1 MTKFN
6 LEKCKSGNKGI
17 TLIALIITI
26 IVLLILAGITI
37 ASLTGSDS
45 APAKANEAKQRN
57 DIGSAKDQLAVVVQN
72 AHLEAYDD
80 IYVAGNETVKS
91 TAANTTVG
99 QRVINAALEKYG
111 ASKNMKFGD
120 ASIVVAQSAEG
131 QDATVTITTRDFTET
146 GKISIDGGVLTW
158 DATPAGGGD
167 DANLSENSVQKLAQA
182 GKIKRWDKISNYD
195 PGTTSIASVDL
206 PEGAKIEGT
215 KLASVS
221 DDLPSGAS
229 LSGTVTANQITDW
242 MVLDVNPTTGEVLIM
257 PDASSQSNTYA
268 QLTLS
273 GKDGYNNA
281 IEALNTVAGVYANPT
296 YANSARS
303 LTVEDVNKV
312 ENHTPD
318 GDVEEKSWTHN
329 YGMDENLNITGSDD
343 ATATSQTYNSTATT
357 GYYSYSAPSFG
368 VLGDFWLASR
378 YVDLR
383 SSGGAC
389 GFDVRNLDNGIVLSS
404 SLFVVKSNGSAYA
417 DYSTYSVLP
426 VVSLKSTVQ
435 LTQGSAFY
443 TETETATES
452 VAEDPGNYVTHY
464 TWSIQ

>member
-1 MTKFN
+1 M
-6 LEKCKSGNKGI
+6 
-17 TLIALIITI
+17 
-26 IVLLILAGITI
+26 
-37 ASLTGSDS
+37 
-45 APAKANEAKQRN
+45 
-57 DIGSAKDQLAVVVQN
+57 QN

-318 GDVEEKSWTHN
+318 GNVAEKSWTHN

-368 VLGDFWLASR
+368 VLVDFWLASPC
-378 YVDLR
+378 VVLNFDGC
-383 SSGGAC
+383 S
-389 GFDVRNLDNGIVLSS
+389 FDVRYVCDGGVGSS
-404 SLFVVKSNGSAYA
+404 YLFFVNSLGRTNASYG
-417 DYSTYSVLP
+417 TYSVLP

-443 TETETATES
+443 TKTETATES
-452 VAEDPGNYVTHY
+452 VAVDPGNYVTHY

>member
-120 ASIVVAQSAEG
+120 ASIVVAQTAG

-182 GKIKRWDKISNYD
+182 GTIKRWDKISNYD

-242 MVLDVNPTTGEVLIM
+242 MVLDVNPITGEVLIM

-318 GDVEEKSWTHN
+318 GDVAEYSWTHN

-368 VLGDFWLASR
+368 VLGDFWLASHC
-378 YVDLR
+378 VDLGSGACDFDVR
-383 SSGGAC
+383 LLDNGLVGYSVLFNVNSSGGA
-389 GFDVRNLDNGIVLSS
+389 
-404 SLFVVKSNGSAYA
+404 YA
-417 DYSTYSVLP
+417 DGNTYSVLP

-443 TETETATES
+443 TETETATKS